1 MNPMT
6 GPPLRRLHA
15 TDHRRTVVAS
25 LIACLLLTLGFA
37 APGLD
42 EQTPTAVPAGR
53 QAGTLAVISIH
64 GPIDGITTRSLDRRL
79 DEAARRGAD
88 AVVLEIDTPGG
99 DLMATFDILESIR
112 TKAPPNTIAWIR
124 PTAFSAGTII
134 ALACREIVT
143 TPTGRFGDAAPIQ
156 GMPLVG
162 LRNLPAAERAK
173 IEAPLLSELV
183 YDARRQGWDEKLV
196 QAFVAVDVQLWL
208 IRNRTTGDLLFVD
221 AAEYERIFGERPVA
235 TRLERLPAPVYDEQ
249 RISSSPFADDV
260 PLPPSATPDPDDLA
274 EARAAAIDFRQEMPS
289 RRPILDRSDAP
300 DWENLGQVVSPDE
313 LLVLRA
319 DEAVAY
325 GLSSSDTIATDADL
339 RLFMGATTVIRLD
352 ETWSEGLVR
361 FLTLWP
367 VRAVLIAVMLIGFF
381 LEISAPGY
389 GVFGLVAI
397 SALVT
402 VLGAPLLAGLSD
414 WWTVVVV
421 VIGLGLVVAELF
433 FLPGFGVAGVL
444 GGLLLFA
451 GLVGTFVSGDP
462 FDPAAR
468 DELFRGIA
476 ATLIGVLAAGT
487 VSWLFWRTLPRNPF
501 GARIILADEIGDGA
515 EIAARSD
522 TATAIAIGTIG
533 TAATPLRTA
542 GRVEIDGR
550 LVDAQSEDGFIDRGA
565 RVRVVASDRF
575 GVRVEIDR
583 G

>member
-1 MNPMT
+1 M
-6 GPPLRRLHA
+6 
-15 TDHRRTVVAS
+15 AS
-25 LIACLLLTLGFA
+25 CLLLMLGMA
-37 APGLD
+37 APRDDDGSAI
-42 EQTPTAVPAGR
+42 AVPAGR
-53 QAGTLAVISIH
+53 QANTIALISIH
-64 GPIDGITTRSLDRRL
+64 GPIDGLTTRSLQRRI
-79 DEAARRGAD
+79 DEAAERGAD

-99 DLMATFDILESIR
+99 DLMATFDILELIR

-124 PTAFSAGTII
+124 PKAFSAGTII

-162 LRNLPAAERAK
+162 LRNMPAAERAK

-208 IRNRTTGDLLFVD
+208 IRNRGTGDLLFVD
-221 AAEYERIFGERPVA
+221 AAEYERIFGEPPVS
-235 TRLERLPAPVYDEQ
+235 TRLERLPAPVYGEE
-249 RISSSPFADDV
+249 RFFSPSGFESDAPV
-260 PLPPSATPDPDDLA
+260 GPVTMPDPDA
-274 EARAAAIDFRQEMPS
+274 VEEARQAAIDFRQEMPS
-289 RRPILDRSDAP
+289 RRPQLDRTDAD
-300 DWENLGQVVSPDE
+300 DWENLGQVVSSNE

-325 GLSSSDTIATDADL
+325 GLSSSDAIGDENDL
-339 RLFMGATTVIRLD
+339 QRLMGATTIIRLD

-389 GVFGLVAI
+389 GVFGIVAV

-402 VLGAPLLAGLSD
+402 LLGAPLLAGLSD

-444 GGLLLFA
+444 GGLLLFI
-451 GLVGTFVSGDP
+451 GLVGTFISGDP
-462 FDPAAR
+462 FDPAMR
-468 DELFRGIA
+468 DQLFRGIA

-487 VSWLFWRTLPRNPF
+487 VSWLFWRTLPTNPF
-501 GARIILADEIGDGA
+501 GARIILADEIG
-515 EIAARSD
+515 S
-522 TATAIAIGTIG
+522 ATLRESSTSSATMFAVGSIG

-550 LVDAQSEDGFIDRGA
+550 LVDAQSEDGFISPGT

-583 G
+583 T